1 MFRGEK
7 NIVRFVE
14 MRFEEGGGS
23 RGECGSMNV
32 IMTLM
37 VSTSAAA
44 AAVVVVVV
52 VVGGVGV

>member
-14 MRFEEGGGS
+14 MRFGEGGGS

-44 AAVVVVVV
+44 AVVVV